1 MSFDTKAE
9 SWKNGV
15 EKLGI
20 KYTQVSDMKNM
31 RESAVA
37 QIYAIKWIPTVYVIG
52 PDGKVVLATVMSDK
66 VGAYLTSVYPDC
78 AE

>member
-1 MSFDTKAE
+1 
-9 SWKNGV
+9 
-15 EKLGI
+15 
-20 KYTQVSDMKNM
+20 MKNM

-37 QIYAIKWIPTVYVIG
+37 HTYAIKWIPTVYVIG